1 MPRGT
6 RHRLTGLL
14 FEGTRDPVLRV
25 DGGGEWR
32 LDLDRPYRALLGRRV
47 VVDGVRSGF
56 DLLAVER
63 IWLQSA
69 PEPPRRVG
77 LWARLSQLLGR

>member
-1 MPRGT
+1 MPQGS

-14 FEGTRDPVLRV
+14 LEGAHDPVLRV
-25 DGGGEWR
+25 DDGGEWQ
-32 LDLDRPYRALLGRRV
+32 LDLDRSDLVLLGRRV

-63 IWLQSA
+63 IWLHGT
-69 PEPPRRVG
+69 PEPPQRVSLWMRLNRR
-77 LWARLSQLLGR
+77 LGR